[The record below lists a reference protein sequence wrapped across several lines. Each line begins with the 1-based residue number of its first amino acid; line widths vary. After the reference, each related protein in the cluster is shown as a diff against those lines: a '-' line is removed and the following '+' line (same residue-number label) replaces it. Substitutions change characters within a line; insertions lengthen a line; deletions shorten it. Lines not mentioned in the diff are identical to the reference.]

1 VGLQAHGMPGYGAI
15 LTEQDE
21 ERWRAIR
28 KAIAPA
34 FTLSAVR

>member
-1 VGLQAHGMPGYGAI
+1 MPGYGAI

-21 ERWRAIR
+21 DRWRVIR